1 MPKVLV
7 TGANGQLAEAIRHT
21 AGKECDYT
29 FASIADLDICD
40 TKAIE
45 RYLANNK
52 VDIIINTAAYTD
64 VEGAEDNEA
73 MAMAVNGDAVREL
86 ARIAESRGIK
96 LIHISTDYVFG
107 GDTKRQTPYTED
119 DEVAPISAYGRTKAV
134 GEAAVVEH
142 GGIVLRTAWLYSPW
156 GKNFMLTISRLA
168 TDHKEISVVDDQ
180 RGTPTSAVGLAQ
192 NIISLIASGT
202 ISDMEGIYNYTDG
215 GDCTWCDFAREIVTR
230 RGYNCHVK
238 ACTTAERNMRANR
251 PAYSVLDTRRIA
263 AIEGVSIEPWQERL
277 KEVISLTDR

>member
-73 MAMAVNGDAVREL
+73 MAMAVNGDAVREF

-107 GDTKRQTPYTED
+107 GDTRHQMPYTED

-168 TDHKEISVVDDQ
+168 TDHKEISIVDDQ

-192 NIISLIASGT
+192 NIVSLIASGA
-202 ISDMEGIYNYTDG
+202 ISEMEGIYNYTDG